1 MIRAEPFTFGDW
13 TETEKCS
20 ENCKLMLNRTC
31 ELVNV
36 DGLTPLSCEEQ
47 TLAKEGHTLCECGG
61 DSLHFSNGIVFLFCL
76 REGGKIM
83 IGDSWQKLITIL
95 SSGTTE
101 STGTENGISK
111 LKRLNKNLFSPQ
123 IG

>member
-1 MIRAEPFTFGDW
+1 MIRAEPFTFGGW

-20 ENCKLMLNRTC
+20 ENCKLMLERTC
-31 ELVNV
+31 EAVEV

-61 DSLHFSNGIVFLFCL
+61 DSLHFSKGIAFLL
-76 REGGKIM
+76 
-83 IGDSWQKLITIL
+83 LITIL

-101 STGTENGISK
+101 STGTEKGISISI
-111 LKRLNKNLFSPQ
+111 LKQLNINPFTPQ
-123 IG
+123 TGLPLTYS